1 MECEFC
7 GEGVSEG
14 ALACPRC
21 GSPVSKPAVK
31 EPAEAPGHSAPPPSP
46 SPSLAATPPWEVD
59 ATQADAPHAPVAP
72 QDVPLARQE
81 EDFIALAEEMVSR
94 KTGGGPPSESA
105 TEAPAVNGPAQAV
118 AAVADITVPPGAHV
132 APEQVVLD
140 NSLTGGYK
148 GTVGA
153 ASVAGAAAQT
163 SDDPFGLNITEN
175 APPTAAELE
184 AGRRID
190 LGRWWNILMM
200 FVALLAVGAVVFT
213 GVYFGFLRNKGPS
226 GGDPVANLREYCGQV
241 VTGDFGAVNSVSV
254 PGATYQGEITALI
267 NAYEKLGVMSIKEF
281 EATTTRM
288 TETRATVDIK
298 KFVVQVMTTG
308 GPEYY
313 DLLGITQPDRLRT
326 TVNLVKQNGKWLVG
340 N

>member
-7 GEGVSEG
+7 GAEISAG

-31 EPAEAPGHSAPPPSP
+31 EPPGAPGHAAPPAPSS
-46 SPSLAATPPWEVD
+46 SPPRAAIPPWELDV
-59 ATQADAPHAPVAP
+59 TQTGAPQAPIAP

-94 KTGGGPPSESA
+94 ETGGSPPSEFA
-105 TEAPAVNGPAQAV
+105 TEAPAVNGPEPAV
-118 AAVADITVPPGAHV
+118 AAVADQSVPPGAYV

-140 NSLTGGYK
+140 NNLTGGYK
-148 GTVGA
+148 GAVGA
-153 ASVAGAAAQT
+153 ASVAGAAVQT
-163 SDDPFGLNITEN
+163 ADDPFGLNITET

-190 LGRWWNILMM
+190 LGRWWNILIM
-200 FVALLAVGAVVFT
+200 FAALLVAGAVAFT
-213 GVYFGFLRNKGPS
+213 GVYFGFLRKKGPS
-226 GGDPVANLREYCGQV
+226 NGDPAAVLREYCGQV
-241 VTGDFGAVNSVSV
+241 IAGDVNNGFV

-267 NAYEKLGVMSIKEF
+267 NAYEKLGVMSVKDF

-288 TETRATVDIK
+288 TETQATVEIK

-308 GPEYY
+308 GTEYY
-313 DLLGITQPDRLRT
+313 DLLGITEPTRLRT